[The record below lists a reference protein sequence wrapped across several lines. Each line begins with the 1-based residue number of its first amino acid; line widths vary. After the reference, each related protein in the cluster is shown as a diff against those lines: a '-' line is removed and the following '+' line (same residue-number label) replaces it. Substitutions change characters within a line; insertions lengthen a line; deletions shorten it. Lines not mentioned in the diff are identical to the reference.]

1 MDMSMDFRNGDES
14 FSRVPADSAIFSK
27 ISFLDTSR
35 SNNSCLVHIRR
46 KDVPIIRIIF
56 HWWHD
61 PDNWSRHDRISVD
74 GLPPLR
80 FNVTN
85 LISKGEA
92 CLNPQTWPE
101 TLARPR
107 LRAHPIILQW
117 YKFYG
122 SFLWYPILSLQQ
134 RFPFLSF
141 FHNRILRGEY
151 KFEDKFLMKFESRV
165 IQSMTRHLCSIC
177 DREE

>member
-1 MDMSMDFRNGDES
+1 MEMKA
-14 FSRVPADSAIFSK
+14 SRVPADSAIFSK

-56 HWWHD
+56 HWWWD
-61 PDNWSRHDRISVD
+61 TIRTTDLGTIVSLLMVSSSIQRYESDLERGGVFKSANM
-74 GLPPLR
+74 
-80 FNVTN
+80 
-85 LISKGEA
+85 E
-92 CLNPQTWPE
+92 PE

-151 KFEDKFLMKFESRV
+151 KFENKFLMKFESRV

>member
-1 MDMSMDFRNGDES
+1 MG
-14 FSRVPADSAIFSK
+14 
-27 ISFLDTSR
+27 
-35 SNNSCLVHIRR
+35 
-46 KDVPIIRIIF
+46 
-56 HWWHD
+56 HD

-151 KFEDKFLMKFESRV
+151 KFENKFLMKFESRV
-165 IQSMTRHLCSIC
+165 IQSMTKAFVLNMWSRRITFLIFSPMKENDISYIRKESTVK
-177 DREE
+177 D